1 MAKLTSPERLSAD
14 IQMILA
20 EYEAGVIAGA
30 NTAIKQLANKGR
42 NAVRRNARAKF
53 TRSSRKSRKYSNGWM
68 YKMERW
74 SNKAIAGAVIY
85 EKNQPGLA
93 HLLEHGHA
101 KVNGGRTKAREHV
114 KPVEDQLASEIV
126 REVVKNI

>member
-1 MAKLTSPERLSAD
+1 MAKLTTPEQLSAD
-14 IQMILA
+14 IQAILND
-20 EYEAGVIAGA
+20 YENGVVSDVKTVI
-30 NTAIKQLANKGR
+30 QRLANKGR
-42 NAVRRNARAKF
+42 LAVRRNAKAMFGKKGR
-53 TRSSRKSRKYSNGWM
+53 RKYSGGWS
-68 YKMERW
+68 YKIQRW
-74 SNKAIAGAVIY
+74 SNKSIAGAVIY
-85 EKNQPGLA
+85 NRSQPGLA